1 MRCLEDLSPLSVGR
15 VWISRSKGTLSHGS
29 SVNRALIERARGGR
43 AVLID
48 SFAAPMFA
56 TNCWVL
62 ASGRDSE
69 CIVIDPGMPDVSAQL
84 EEMLQRHNLKPVAI
98 IATHGHLDHTF
109 SIQPIADGYS
119 IPAYIHSE
127 DRAYLSAPE
136 KLLSAEFSS
145 TVADMNFIEPAQVL
159 ELKNGEI
166 INLVGLSF
174 KAIHAPGHTAGS
186 LIFTVDDEL
195 LVSGD
200 VLFAG
205 SIGRTD
211 LPSGSTEDMEQTLRK
226 KVLTLPDH
234 LRVLPGHGDETTIAK
249 EKKSNPYLTALKGRY

>member
-1 MRCLEDLSPLSVGR
+1 
-15 VWISRSKGTLSHGS
+15 
-29 SVNRALIERARGGR
+29 
-43 AVLID
+43 VLID

-62 ASGRDSE
+62 APSRDSE
-69 CIVIDPGMPDVSAQL
+69 CVIVDPGMPDVSGQL
-84 EEMLQRHNLKPVAI
+84 EDLLRKHNLKPVAI

-127 DRAYLSAPE
+127 DRSYLTAPE

-145 TVADMNFIEPAQVL
+145 TVADMSFIEPHEVR
-159 ELKNGEI
+159 ELRNGEVVD
-166 INLVGLSF
+166 LVGLTF
-174 KAIHAPGHTAGS
+174 KAIHSPGHTRGS
-186 LIFTVDDEL
+186 LMFEVSDEV

-211 LPSGSTEDMEQTLRK
+211 LPTGSAKEMEETLRK
-226 KVLTLPDH
+226 KVIPLSDH
-234 LRVLPGHGDETTIAK
+234 LKVLPGHGPETTMSI
-249 EKKSNPYLTALKGRY
+249 EKKNNPYLKSLVGRY